1 VPAFVHC
8 VRRVNGHARR
18 KEVDRMSIHDDST
31 ALAGDG
37 MGGTRA
43 TALCV
48 PSCGSQGQGIDMNA
62 CGRAG
67 TRGGES

>member
-1 VPAFVHC
+1 
-8 VRRVNGHARR
+8 
-18 KEVDRMSIHDDST
+18 MSIHDDST

-48 PSCGSQGQGIDMNA
+48 PSCGIHGQGIDMNA